1 MGDPLLISTCQCHV
15 VWLIGALCDYFICC
29 GPWTF
34 VFRSKGRPEF
44 PNSKGEYGLP
54 YSYRL
59 RVPLIFVSS
68 LLDWTIPKGF
78 EQICKPTR
86 HPALRIFA
94 TQAESRHSE
103 LIYANLHFLII
114 RRCASIRCA
123 FCSRPYPFPVVQN
136 VVSTS
141 HTWNPW
147 PPCRKSAR
155 PWKSS
160 VSILDL

>member
-1 MGDPLLISTCQCHV
+1 M

-34 VFRSKGRPEF
+34 VLRSKGQPEF

-68 LLDWTIPKGF
+68 LLDWMIPKGF
-78 EQICKPTR
+78 EKICKPTK

-94 TQAESRHSE
+94 TQAETRNSE
-103 LIYANLHFLII
+103 LIYANLTFWSYEGARPFDAHFVPARILFQS
-114 RRCASIRCA
+114 CGMWCQ
-123 FCSRPYPFPVVQN
+123 PVIPG
-136 VVSTS
+136 T
-141 HTWNPW
+141 HT
-147 PPCRKSAR
+147 PCRKSAR